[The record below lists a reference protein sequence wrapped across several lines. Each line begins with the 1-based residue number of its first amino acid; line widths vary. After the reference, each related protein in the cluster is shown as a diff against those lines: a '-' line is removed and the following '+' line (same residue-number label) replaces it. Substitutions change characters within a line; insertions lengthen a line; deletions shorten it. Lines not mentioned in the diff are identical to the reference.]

1 MPSPI
6 GLKQPF
12 VVATLRS
19 GLGPTGGASAPWY
32 RQQDAFN
39 NTYRA
44 LRVID
49 RRPGGLGN
57 VLYAEFGSFDFATL
71 QFHEFYEMD
80 SDRWQQRNRY
90 GGLTPGEARPTAA
103 LPMENPYCSCGLTR
117 DRSR

>member
-57 VLYAEFGSFDFATL
+57 VLYAEFGTFGFGEVFSR
-71 QFHEFYEMD
+71 EFFEMD
-80 SDRWQQRNRY
+80 SDPWQVHNVY
-90 GGLTPGEARPTAA
+90 GA
-103 LPMENPYCSCGLTR
+103 LPPAVQAHWASRVASLFNCSGAACR
-117 DRSR
+117 M